1 MSKYLVQD
9 HDSARLLFE
18 AKLGA
23 PIDLLVASPGR
34 VNLIGEHTDYNLG
47 FSVPS
52 AINRY
57 VFLGFAITAL
67 QGAEDLRLEVHSLD
81 FQQTAVIT
89 GQPTKE
95 PHGWVNYLSGI
106 VDRFQ
111 QLKGPLKGHIR
122 VAVAGNLEIG
132 SGVSSSAALSVGF
145 AYGLERVFK
154 TGFSKAE
161 LALVA
166 QWTEH
171 NYAGSKCGLLD
182 QTAILFSK
190 GSSFIKVDFKTGEK
204 SLHTVEFPFSVILL
218 HCGVSHSLPESCY
231 NQRVSE
237 CKQATQAILAA
248 ASKQATE
255 KSTLRDCSLEDLAL
269 AKATLDPVLY
279 LRAKY
284 VIEENKRV
292 DDILQAIGA
301 KDFARIKEIMHAT
314 HSGLSHEYEVS
325 LDRLD
330 FLADESQKLEEAFGA
345 RLMGG
350 GFGGCT
356 INLVHQ
362 GQEAAFIAK
371 MAAAFKA
378 KFDEELRSFP
388 VKLSQGVHATVY
400 SEQFADATYEPA
412 E

>member
-1 MSKYLVQD
+1 MSAYLVQN
-9 HDSARLLFE
+9 HEEARILFE
-18 AKLGA
+18 ATLGS

-57 VFLGFAITAL
+57 VFLGFAISSLHEA
-67 QGAEDLRLEVHSLD
+67 ADLRIEVNSLD
-81 FQQTAVIT
+81 FKQTATIT

-95 PHGWVNYLSGI
+95 PHGWLNYLSGI

-111 QLKGPLKGHIR
+111 QLKGQLKGHIR
-122 VAVAGNLEIG
+122 LVIAGNLEIG

-237 CKQATQAILAA
+237 CRQATQVILGTAN
-248 ASKQATE
+248 KQPTD
-255 KSTLRDCSLEDLAL
+255 KSTLRDCTVEDLAL
-269 AKATLDPVLY
+269 AKDTLEPVLY
-279 LRAKY
+279 QRAKY

-292 DDILQAIGA
+292 DEILHAIVA
-301 KDFARIKEIMHAT
+301 KDFARIKEIMYST
-314 HSGLSHEYEVS
+314 HTGLSKEYEVS

-330 FLADESQKLEEAFGA
+330 FLAEESHKLEEAFGS

-356 INLVHQ
+356 INLVHH
-362 GQEAAFIAK
+362 GQEEVFIHK
-371 MAAAFKA
+371 MAAAFKS
-378 KFDEELRSFP
+378 KYDEVLRSFP
-388 VKLSQGVHATVY
+388 VKLSQGVHAQVFIN
-400 SEQFADATYEPA
+400 QFADPHYEPA

>member
-9 HDSARLLFE
+9 HESARQLFE
-18 AKLGA
+18 ATLGS

-57 VFLGFAITAL
+57 VFLGFAISSLEAA
-67 QGAEDLRLEVHSLD
+67 GDLRIEVNSLD

-89 GQPTKE
+89 GQPAKE
-95 PHGWVNYLSGI
+95 PLVWLNYLSGI

-111 QLKGPLKGHIR
+111 QLKGQLKGHIK
-122 VAVAGNLEIG
+122 VAIAGNLEIG

-145 AYGLERVFK
+145 AYGLERIFK

-237 CKQATQAILAA
+237 CKQATQVILSAA
-248 ASKQATE
+248 HKELTDM
-255 KSTLRDCSLEDLAL
+255 STLRDCSLEDLAL
-269 AKATLDPVLY
+269 VKETLDPVLY
-279 LRAKY
+279 QRAKY

-292 DDILQAIGA
+292 EDILQAIAA
-301 KDFARIKEIMHAT
+301 KDFEQIKAIMNAT
-314 HSGLSHEYEVS
+314 HTGLSKEYEVS

-330 FLADESQKLEEAFGA
+330 FLAEESHKLDEAFGA

-356 INLVHQ
+356 INLVHH
-362 GQEAAFIAK
+362 GQEEAFIQK
-371 MAAAFKA
+371 MAAAFQSKYN
-378 KFDEELRSFP
+378 EELRSFP
-388 VKLSQGVHATVY
+388 VKLSQGVHAQVFTAH
-400 SEQFADATYEPA
+400 FADADYELA